1 MVALCAGAVGI
12 SVKERIRSERLIS
25 PRLRLKTFWNDEVG
39 AIVSI
44 EVILIIT
51 IAVIA
56 LVVGWSEVAHA
67 VNTEL
72 DDISNAVGKL
82 NQSYVF
88 SGFHSFK
95 TTGGGNN
102 TIKTVYYGSAYFDR
116 LDDCDGNCSGISD
129 ITCCAAIN
137 EQWSGARF

>member
-1 MVALCAGAVGI
+1 MA
-12 SVKERIRSERLIS
+12 R
-25 PRLRLKTFWNDEVG
+25 TFWIDEVG

-44 EVILIIT
+44 EIILIIT

-82 NQSYVF
+82 NQTYVYG
-88 SGFHSFK
+88 GFHSIK
-95 TTGGGNN
+95 TTGGGNIRCQ
-102 TIKTVYYGSAYFDR
+102 TIYYGSAYYDR
-116 LDDCDGNCSGISD
+116 LDDCDGDCSGISN

-137 EQWSGARF
+137 EQWSGAVRF